1 MQFRWK
7 RALAKIFKPAGPW
20 GKRLKPKRSWFVSE
34 LLRFF
39 AATAFFAIV
48 IGYFYLDEI
57 LPEVRNWLRP
67 TGSTITGRATVIDG
81 DTIEIQGQRIR
92 LNGIDAPE
100 SAQFCKDEKGEEY
113 HQCGRYSADFLAK
126 LLDESSP
133 TQCEIIGRDRY
144 RRLIGNCFRADG
156 QDVATAIVRAGYAM
170 DWPRH
175 SGGAHALEQEDAK
188 TNKRGLWAYQF
199 EPPWEYR
206 QRYRAQERQV
216 EEPSTILPLM
226 KNTASQNC
234 RIKGNISA
242 KGERIYHVPGQ
253 DHYDE
258 TVISTWKG
266 ERWFCSEAE
275 ARAAGWRKA
284 RV

>member
-1 MQFRWK
+1 
-7 RALAKIFKPAGPW
+7 LAKIFKSAGPW
-20 GKRLKPKRSWFVSE
+20 GKRPKPKRSWLVSE
-34 LLRFF
+34 LYRFL
-39 AATAFFAIV
+39 AATAFLAIV
-48 IGYFYLDEI
+48 IGYFYFDEI

-67 TGSTITGRATVIDG
+67 AGNTIIGRATVIDG
-81 DTIEIQGQRIR
+81 DTIEIHSQRIR

-113 HQCGRYSADFLAK
+113 HPCGRHSSNFLAK
-126 LLDESSP
+126 LLAESSP
-133 TQCEIIGRDRY
+133 TRCETMGRDQY

-175 SGGAHALEQEDAK
+175 SGGARASEQEEAK
-188 TNKRGLWAYQF
+188 TKKLGLWAYQF

-206 QRYRAQERQV
+206 ARYRIQEQQAQE
-216 EEPSTILPLM
+216 PSKILPPI
-226 KNTASQNC
+226 KKPSSKNC
-234 RIKGNISA
+234 RIKGNISVST
-242 KGERIYHVPGQ
+242 GERIYHVPGQ
-253 DHYDE
+253 KYYDE
-258 TVISTWKG
+258 TVISVWKG
-266 ERWFCSEAE
+266 EQWFCSEAE